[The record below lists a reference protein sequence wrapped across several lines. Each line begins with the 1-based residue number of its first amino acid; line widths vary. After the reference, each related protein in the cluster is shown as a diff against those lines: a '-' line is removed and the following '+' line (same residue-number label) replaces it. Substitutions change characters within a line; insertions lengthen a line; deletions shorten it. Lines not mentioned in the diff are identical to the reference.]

1 MSEDKIL
8 SSWVDS
14 LLKAV
19 GLISGISLLCS
30 IAYDWGY
37 LYALGLSFSDIPTSL
52 ADHIRSSLNWLPTV
66 FFIGSAVFLFEL
78 LTIRIEQGM
87 TEEEIIKSSSKPEF
101 VRKLRKS
108 PVIVNIILSIILS
121 ILVLMSYVLLGE
133 IEGVMLFLGFSLIVL
148 WLCFSY
154 FIHNHPRILQR
165 RSPALIFAIHWLP
178 PIIIWMAFMGYHAAI
193 PTQNKSNPAHKV
205 YLKNNSLESIDV
217 SLIRLFDKGILM
229 KTQKETPVVFIGW
242 DSVSKI
248 EVSPGKKERFK
259 GILCM
264 WFNVCILE

>member
-1 MSEDKIL
+1 MLEGETL
-8 SSWVDS
+8 SSWIDS

-66 FFIGSAVFLFEL
+66 FLIGSAVFLFEL

-108 PVIVNIILSIILS
+108 PTIVTIILS
-121 ILVLMSYVLLGE
+121 ILILLLYVLLGAR
-133 IEGVMLFLGFSLIVL
+133 EGIITMPVIGFSLIIL
-148 WLCFSY
+148 WFCFSY
-154 FIHNHPRILQR
+154 FIHNHPRILER
-165 RSPALIFAIHWLP
+165 RSPALRFAIHWLP
-178 PIIIWMAFMGYHAAI
+178 SIIIWMAFMGYNAAI
-193 PTQNKSNPAHKV
+193 STQNKSNPVHKV

-229 KTQKETPVVFIGW
+229 KAQKETPVVFIGW

-248 EVSPGKKERFK
+248 EVASGKKERFK